1 MVTTDDNFAAVSKVL
16 SNLENSNTLKALS
29 LSDAGLVKIFMKRF
43 KEIELSDL
51 DIVFG
56 NKDEALAFSE
66 SDNFD
71 EACNYFAKQS
81 YMTIITLG
89 GDGAICIKN
98 NKIIRS
104 EAINISPVDTN
115 GAGDMF
121 AGAFMHAYLKKYEL
135 KKCLDFAN
143 YAASKIVETFGPRLL
158 KENYEELKKYLKK
171 N

>member
-66 SDNFD
+66 SDNFVS
-71 EACNYFAKQS
+71 F
-81 YMTIITLG
+81 
-89 GDGAICIKN
+89 
-98 NKIIRS
+98 
-104 EAINISPVDTN
+104 
-115 GAGDMF
+115 
-121 AGAFMHAYLKKYEL
+121 
-135 KKCLDFAN
+135 
-143 YAASKIVETFGPRLL
+143 
-158 KENYEELKKYLKK
+158 
-171 N
+171 